1 MKTITENTMSTHAL
15 LRTAALAGLFAGA
28 SALAATPINETR
40 PLSATGHVSV
50 DNLKGSITVRTW
62 DRPEVRITGSLG
74 EGVEKLEIEGNAERL
89 SILVR
94 YPQRSGWFNWGAS
107 QGEASTLELTI
118 PAAAGLKASG
128 VSADID
134 VAGTG
139 GARLG
144 LESVS
149 GDLTV
154 RGARAGEASFE
165 SVSGN
170 VDVEIDSRSTS
181 AETVSGDLRL
191 RGAIAGRVALESVSG
206 DLGLRAGTVDRLEVS
221 SVSGDADLQLAL
233 APGARVTAE
242 TLSGN
247 LTLRLP
253 ANASGRVQAESF
265 SGSIRSPVGEV
276 VTEEY
281 GPGSSLKGQLGDG
294 SADLR
299 LETFSGDTRISAG
312 SASASDK

>member
-1 MKTITENTMSTHAL
+1 MKTIPEKTMSTHAL
-15 LRTAALAGLFAGA
+15 LRAAVLASLAFGA

-40 PLSATGHVSV
+40 PLSATGHVSI
-50 DNLKGSITVRTW
+50 DNLKGTVTVRTW
-62 DRPEVRITGSLG
+62 DRPEVRIAGSLG
-74 EGVEKLEIEGNAERL
+74 EGVEKLEIEGSGERL
-89 SILVR
+89 TIHVR
-94 YPQRSGWFNWGAS
+94 YPERDGWFNWGGS
-107 QGEASTLELTI
+107 KGEPTDLEVTV
-118 PAAAGLKASG
+118 PSAAGLKVSG
-128 VSADID
+128 VSADIN
-134 VAGTG
+134 VTGTG
-139 GARLG
+139 GERLR
-144 LESVS
+144 LETVS

-154 RGARAGEASFE
+154 RGARAAEANFE

-170 VDVEIDSRSTS
+170 VDAEIDSRSTS

-191 RGAIAGRVALESVSG
+191 RGAIGGRVELESVSG
-206 DLGLRAGTVDRLEVS
+206 DLGLRAGTLERLEAS

-233 APGARVTAE
+233 APGARVNAE

-253 ANASGRVQAESF
+253 ANASGRIQAESF

-281 GPGSSLKGQLGDG
+281 GPGSSLEGTLGDG

-299 LETFSGDTRISAG
+299 LESFSGDIRISTGERA
-312 SASASDK
+312 D

>member
-1 MKTITENTMSTHAL
+1 MNMKTIPEKTMSTPAL

-50 DNLKGSITVRTW
+50 NNLKGSITVRTW
-62 DRPEVRITGSLG
+62 DRPEVRVTGSLG
-74 EGVEKLEIEGNAERL
+74 EGVEKLEIEGSAERL
-89 SILVR
+89 TIHVR
-94 YPQRSGWFNWGAS
+94 YPERGGWFNWGGAD
-107 QGEASTLELTI
+107 GEPSALVVTV
-118 PAAAGLKASG
+118 PARAGLKASA

-139 GARLG
+139 GERLA
-144 LESVS
+144 LSSVS

-170 VDVEIDSRSTS
+170 VDAEVASRNTS

-191 RGAIAGRVALESVSG
+191 RGGIAGRVELESVSG
-206 DLGLRAGTVDRLEVS
+206 DMGLRAGAVERLDVS

-233 APGARVTAE
+233 APGARITAE
-242 TLSGN
+242 TLSGD

-253 ANASGRVQAESF
+253 GNASGRVQAESF

-276 VTEEY
+276 EEEGH
-281 GPGSSLKGQLGDG
+281 GPGSSLQAQLGDG

-299 LETFSGDTRISAG
+299 LETFSGDIRISTDG
-312 SASASDK
+312 E